1 MSTAASPEDL
11 GRARERT
18 TFAWTRTGL
27 SFAVAGTFLV
37 RVLGDEGAPAFGLA
51 VGLVV
56 LGSVAWSWGWRAP
69 HARPAVD
76 TRLGRTTVRVL
87 GIGTAAVA
95 GLAIAT
101 QVLS

>member
-1 MSTAASPEDL
+1 MNAAASPEDL

-37 RVLGDEGAPAFGLA
+37 RVLGDEGASTFGLA
-51 VGLVV
+51 IGLVV
-56 LGSVAWSWGWRAP
+56 LGAVAWSWGWRSPQAQ
-69 HARPAVD
+69 PAVD
-76 TRLGRTTVRVL
+76 TRLGRTTVRLL
-87 GIGTAAVA
+87 GIGTATIA

-101 QVLS
+101 QLAR

>member
-1 MSTAASPEDL
+1 VSDAASPEGL

-37 RVLGDEGAPAFGLA
+37 RVLGDDGALA
-51 VGLVV
+51 IGSGIALVA
-56 LGSVAWSWGWRAP
+56 LGSVAWSWGWWVPR
-69 HARPAVD
+69 ARPAVD
-76 TRLGRTTVRVL
+76 TRLGRITVRVL

-95 GLAIAT
+95 VLAIAS
-101 QVLS
+101 QLPR